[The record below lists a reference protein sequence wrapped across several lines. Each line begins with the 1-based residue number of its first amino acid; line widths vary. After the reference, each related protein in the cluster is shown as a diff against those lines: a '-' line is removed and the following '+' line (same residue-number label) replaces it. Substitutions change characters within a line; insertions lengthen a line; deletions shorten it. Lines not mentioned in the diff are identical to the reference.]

1 MSRSGG
7 ISRHWQVGEGHVGI
21 EATVVA
27 VEDFLAMLSGRVR
40 RRKICTGLHGG
51 AREGKRNIVDN
62 TRGNQIR

>member
-21 EATVVA
+21 EATVVT
-27 VEDFLAMLSGRVR
+27 VEELLEVLSGRVE
-40 RRKICTGLHGG
+40 RRKICSDLHGG

-62 TRGNQIR
+62 MRGNQIR